1 MPEQPRTHR
10 RAFFQSP
17 LRYNPAY
24 LGNELTALSLAAS
37 ECPGI
42 RRPRPGCGSCLIEI
56 LELEIEENPMTRGLL
71 SCLLVLTFGGPLHAA
86 GDEPD
91 DAYAWLEE
99 VTGEKPLAWV
109 KERDAESTG
118 EFTRSDQFQALDR
131 RLLEI
136 LDSDARIP
144 MISKHGAFYYNFWR
158 DARNTMPRSCWR
170 RATLEEFRKAK
181 PAWETVLDLDALA
194 KEEKENWVWRGAQFL
209 RPENK
214 LVLIS
219 LSRGGADASVAR
231 EFDAAAKSFVK
242 DGYALP
248 EAKSQIGWARA

>member
-1 MPEQPRTHR
+1 M
-10 RAFFQSP
+10 
-17 LRYNPAY
+17 
-24 LGNELTALSLAAS
+24 
-37 ECPGI
+37 
-42 RRPRPGCGSCLIEI
+42 
-56 LELEIEENPMTRGLL
+56 
-71 SCLLVLTFGGPLHAA
+71 
-86 GDEPD
+86 

-144 MISKHGAFYYNFWR
+144 IISKHGEFYYNFWR
-158 DARNTMPRSCWR
+158 DARNRRGLWR
-170 RATLEEFRKAK
+170 RTTPEEFRKAK

-194 KEEKENWVWRGAQFL
+194 KQDKENWVWRGAQFL

-219 LSRGGADASVAR
+219 LSRGGADASVIR
-231 EFDAAAKSFVK
+231 EFDVAAKVVR
-242 DGYALP
+242 
-248 EAKSQIGWARA
+248 QGWIRAPRGQEPAGMARAG